1 MVYKCFA
8 KNSSGSGF
16 KSEITPNQELA
27 EELLKS
33 IIRKFEKQKVYPSF
47 KDSNWG
53 LLLSTL
59 YLKWEN
65 LYSAA
70 KNLKYNSSNN
80 SKQKKQLK
88 KHSNKT
94 KNKKT
99 KIKNWKI
106 KVN

>member
-1 MVYKCFA
+1 MVYKCFD

-99 KIKNWKI
+99 KIKN
-106 KVN
+106 